1 MKAPIALLLAVIA
14 SPSFADSLALDLN
27 DNSLRLNYQHSLD
40 THYQADAAWIHTKDL
55 GNTITAGFNLKQTL
69 NNDISALIG
78 GKAVFQQHDNWPDGT
93 AIAIGGTLRIT
104 PAANKNVA
112 VSLSGYFAPNV
123 LSFGDMDNYR
133 ELELRG
139 EYQVSEQLTAYV
151 GYRNNRADYNLS
163 GVKSNGIGLYDG
175 AIIEDLQTTIFR

>member
-1 MKAPIALLLAVIA
+1 MKAQLALVLALIA
-14 SPSFADSLALDLN
+14 SPSFADSLSLDLN
-27 DNSLRLNYQHSLD
+27 DNSLRLNYQYSLD
-40 THYQADAAWIHTKDL
+40 KNYQTDAAWIHTKDL
-55 GNTITAGFNLKQTL
+55 GNTFTAGLNLKQTL

-78 GKAVFQQHDNWPDGT
+78 GRAVFQQHDILPDGT

-151 GYRNNRADYNLS
+151 GYRNNRADYGNLGS
-163 GVKSNGIGLYDG
+163 HNLYDG
-175 AIIEDLQTTIFR
+175 AMIGGEFHF

>member
-1 MKAPIALLLAVIA
+1 MKVQLALVLALIA
-14 SPSFADSLALDLN
+14 SPSFADSLSLDLN
-27 DNSLRLNYQHSLD
+27 DNSLRLNYQYSLD
-40 THYQADAAWIHTKDL
+40 KNYQTDAAWIHSKDL
-55 GNTITAGFNLKQTL
+55 GNTFTAGLNLKQTL

-78 GKAVFQQHDNWPDGT
+78 GKAVFQQHDNLPDG
-93 AIAIGGTLRIT
+93 AANAIGGTLRVT
-104 PAANKNVA
+104 PATNKNVA

-123 LSFGDMDNYR
+123 LSFGDVDNYR

-163 GVKSNGIGLYDG
+163 GVKSKGVELYDG
-175 AIIEDLQTTIFR
+175 AMIGAEFHF

>member
-1 MKAPIALLLAVIA
+1 MFMKAPIALLLAVIA

-40 THYQADAAWIHTKDL
+40 TNYQADAAWIHTKDL
-55 GNTITAGFNLKQTL
+55 GNTVTAGLNLKQTL
-69 NNDISALIG
+69 NNDITALIG
-78 GKAVFQQHDNWPDGT
+78 GKAVFQQHDTLPDGT
-93 AIAIGGTLRIT
+93 AIAIGGTLRVT

-151 GYRNNRADYNLS
+151 GYRNNRADYGNLGS
-163 GVKSNGIGLYDG
+163 HNLYDG
-175 AIIEDLQTTIFR
+175 AMIGGEFHF